1 MRSVFKSIGHYL
13 SLVKF
18 SHTLFA
24 LPFAATGFLL
34 AIQQAPEALS
44 LYLALKVL
52 LCMVF
57 ARSAAMSFNRWAD
70 RNIDAHNPRTAAREI
85 PSGIIGSN
93 AALAFCILNCVAFI
107 TTTWF
112 INPLCFYLSF
122 VALAVVLGYSYTKR
136 FTSLC
141 HLFLGLGLSLAPVGA
156 WLAVTGTFHPAPIY
170 LAAAVLCWVGG
181 FDIIYALQDSEF
193 DRSNG
198 LHSLP
203 SRFGNR
209 KALGISRSLHIAS
222 ALFLISVG
230 LQAGL
235 GLVYYMGCLIFI
247 LLLFTQHRLVKPNDL
262 SKVNMAF
269 FTSNGLASI
278 LFFLFTL
285 LDAVL

>member
-1 MRSVFKSIGHYL
+1 MFKSIGHYL

-34 AIQQAPEALS
+34 AIRQAPEALS
-44 LYLALKVL
+44 ISLSLNVL

-70 RNIDAHNPRTAAREI
+70 RKIDARNPRTAIREI
-85 PSGIIGSN
+85 PSGVIGPQ
-93 AALAFCILNCVAFI
+93 AALTFCFLNCVAFVI
-107 TTTWF
+107 TTWF

-141 HLFLGLGLSLAPVGA
+141 HLVLGLGLGLAPVGA
-156 WLAVTGTFHPAPIY
+156 WLAVTGSFHPAPVY
-170 LAAAVLCWVGG
+170 LAVAVLCWVSG

-193 DRSNG
+193 DRSNA

-209 KALGISRSLHIAS
+209 RALGISRSLHVAS
-222 ALFLISVG
+222 ALFLLTAG

-235 GLVYYMGCLIFI
+235 GPIYFTGCMVFI

-262 SKVNMAF
+262 TRVNMAF
-269 FTSNGLASI
+269 FTANGLASI

-285 LDAVL
+285 LDVLL